1 LDHCVHIK
9 ALLPASVIEYPGH
22 IADVLY
28 VGACNFRCPF
38 CYNVD
43 LVLRPECLP
52 DLDESGLLQHLRP
65 RVKFV
70 DALVISGGEP
80 TLQPDL
86 IPFLSEVRQ
95 TGLKIKLDTNGY
107 QPAVLG
113 QCLERGLLDYVAMDI
128 KSSPGKYA
136 RAAGVPVDVARIQQS
151 IALLLHSSVDFEFRT
166 TVVPGLV
173 DADDVRAIVQ
183 LISGAR
189 RYYLQAFRPGP
200 TIGGAK
206 YEAPAA
212 RSPTAELMQEMAALA
227 TPWVQEVGIRGLGTP

>member
-1 LDHCVHIK
+1 VHIK

-136 RAAGVPVDVARIQQS
+136 RAAGVSVDVERIQQS
-151 IALLLHSSVDFEFRT
+151 IALLLHSSVDSEFRT